1 MWILHSCQQLKHK
14 YDLYENIGE
23 AIYFK
28 IKPKNN
34 LEIEKIKF
42 SFIICIEHDGA
53 SKKTRYFLGLLKTVF
68 LVQLS

>member
-1 MWILHSCQQLKHK
+1 MQVLYGCS
-14 YDLYENIGE
+14 DFEVELYENIGE

-42 SFIICIEHDGA
+42 SFIICIEYEGA
-53 SKKTRYFLGLLKTVF
+53 G
-68 LVQLS
+68 